1 MAKVQT
7 VTLEKIARA
16 VKFLERRKEHAEVQR
31 NKEWVDEFE
40 NAIAV
45 IKGLAVYE

>member
-1 MAKVQT
+1 MTKVQAVT
-7 VTLEKIARA
+7 VEKIERA
-16 VKFLERRKEHAEVQR
+16 LKFLQRRKEHAELQA
-31 NKEWVDEFE
+31 NKEWSEEFE

>member
-31 NKEWVDEFE
+31 NKEWVDELE